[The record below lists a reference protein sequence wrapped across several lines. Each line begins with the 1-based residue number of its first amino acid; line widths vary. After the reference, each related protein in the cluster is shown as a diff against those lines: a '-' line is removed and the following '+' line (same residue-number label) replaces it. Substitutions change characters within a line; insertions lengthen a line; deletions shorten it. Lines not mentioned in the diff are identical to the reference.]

1 MRNQDIPEEYQGRGV
16 QYDDNDD
23 ESEERDIFPSE
34 GEVSNR
40 NITAKDKMQELAK
53 KIYDSTPGIQDQFP
67 KKQSKILQ
75 DAVENEE
82 QGNRRAF
89 RFMEK
94 CE

>member
-1 MRNQDIPEEYQGRGV
+1 MTQRLALLSVSYRDCN
-16 QYDDNDD
+16 
-23 ESEERDIFPSE
+23 SETVRFFNLNSQK
-34 GEVSNR
+34 VFNAQS
-40 NITAKDKMQELAK
+40 
-53 KIYDSTPGIQDQFP
+53 DQLTNNFHVYLNTEFP